1 MGRCT
6 HTPVL
11 RSLPPAEL
19 SDGGYDTK
27 NHLRNARMMDEAIFQ
42 KNGLT
47 YFLEFCT
54 RRTVREGGLL
64 RGGRR
69 CGIIHLVLTNKNKG
83 GLYGCC
89 AHH

>member
-27 NHLRNARMMDEAIFQ
+27 NHLRNARMMDESIFPNKWSDQ
-42 KNGLT
+42 FFGIVHKVALSMWGLSPHPS
-47 YFLEFCT
+47 L
-54 RRTVREGGLL
+54 
-64 RGGRR
+64 
-69 CGIIHLVLTNKNKG
+69 
-83 GLYGCC
+83 
-89 AHH
+89 